1 MGSYSA
7 EMFRIG
13 EILIFVLFIR
23 SIFLTHCDIEESCP
37 KINTNQTC
45 QFAELGKPSI
55 EVRSTAGRLGNALFS
70 YIILLGFKIQYGV
83 QVYMPES
90 KRSLLT
96 TYFDNLEIQSAE
108 ENVCNFEQDY
118 KRFFDDLREL
128 KMQRILDHIR
138 KKANNPNLKFR
149 RNEEG
154 KIIVPRSYYDD
165 PYYEIDRI
173 VHQDSFSTLPENLS
187 MPEPWLITQTGD
199 VQEIENR
206 KLLEGHVILDY
217 SDTVTNFTKTISI
230 PGIGDRLED
239 NLRFKKKYLTK

>member
-1 MGSYSA
+1 M
-7 EMFRIG
+7 
-13 EILIFVLFIR
+13 
-23 SIFLTHCDIEESCP
+23 
-37 KINTNQTC
+37 
-45 QFAELGKPSI
+45 
-55 EVRSTAGRLGNALFS
+55 
-70 YIILLGFKIQYGV
+70 QYGV

-173 VHQDSFSTLPENLS
+173 VHQ
-187 MPEPWLITQTGD
+187 G
-199 VQEIENR
+199 
-206 KLLEGHVILDY
+206 K
-217 SDTVTNFTKTISI
+217 
-230 PGIGDRLED
+230 
-239 NLRFKKKYLTK
+239 